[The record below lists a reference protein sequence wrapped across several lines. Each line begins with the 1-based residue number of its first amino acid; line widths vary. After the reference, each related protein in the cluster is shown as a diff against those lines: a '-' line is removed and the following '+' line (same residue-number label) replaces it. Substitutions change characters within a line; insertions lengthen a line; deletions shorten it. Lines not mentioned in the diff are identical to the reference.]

1 MYCRH
6 KHPVILSNSDDSK
19 TILFCEECST
29 EFAMNDEG
37 GYEEL
42 KQNLKQAIDYAIDA
56 IHTINML
63 DINDSL
69 TEEALSTVNKLNDI
83 RDDINAIINKY
94 TINEYRVLN
103 SPLCNFINIPSLLKE
118 DPDNNVFAKIPALPD
133 SSLEYDVKTDQ
144 VDNTPHY
151 VDKGIATEPLILE
164 QEDWST
170 WQWSVL
176 LKLFG
181 LKEAERIK
189 VSDYHLEFYGIE
201 KDRSIKED
209 TNKLDESI
217 RRQIII
223 KTQDNEEEY
232 RIANKIHEQL
242 AGNQDYIDSRI
253 VLNMANDRL
262 DDDTKNE
269 VHLYIFNDSE
279 TDPEIKI

>member
-1 MYCRH
+1 
-6 KHPVILSNSDDSK
+6 
-19 TILFCEECST
+19 
-29 EFAMNDEG
+29 
-37 GYEEL
+37 
-42 KQNLKQAIDYAIDA
+42 
-56 IHTINML
+56 ML
-63 DINDSL
+63 DAVAFAKRHNNIVYLYSDNDFNSL
-69 TEEALSTVNKLNDI
+69 LT
-83 RDDINAIINKY
+83 
-94 TINEYRVLN
+94 
-103 SPLCNFINIPSLLKE
+103 LLKE

-242 AGNQDYIDSRI
+242 VGNQDYIDSRI
-253 VLNMANDRL
+253 VLNMADDRL

-269 VHLYIFNDSE
+269 VHLYIFNNSE

>member
-1 MYCRH
+1 M
-6 KHPVILSNSDDSK
+6 
-19 TILFCEECST
+19 
-29 EFAMNDEG
+29 
-37 GYEEL
+37 
-42 KQNLKQAIDYAIDA
+42 
-56 IHTINML
+56 
-63 DINDSL
+63 
-69 TEEALSTVNKLNDI
+69 
-83 RDDINAIINKY
+83 
-94 TINEYRVLN
+94 
-103 SPLCNFINIPSLLKE
+103 
-118 DPDNNVFAKIPALPD
+118 
-133 SSLEYDVKTDQ
+133 
-144 VDNTPHY
+144 
-151 VDKGIATEPLILE
+151 
-164 QEDWST
+164 
-170 WQWSVL
+170 L

-232 RIANKIHEQL
+232 KIANKIHEQL